1 MTIAKVYRAT
11 PGRDSGACPTVRARL
26 QRALAHAT
34 GPVTR
39 VAKFGTIGEFPPMF
53 TSTPASPR
61 TLLVGEDEDGG
72 RAIAEQ
78 LGAEFAPTLHLCSRP
93 DHVLREVEEHRPDVV
108 VFALAS
114 LEAVEQQALALQPPR
129 TTAENRPFLLVLCDS
144 TSARLA
150 AGLCKQGLVDDYV
163 LHFPKP
169 ADPDRLPTSLRLARR
184 VAAAA
189 SPAPVA
195 GVAAKAERR
204 RSIVL
209 VVEDDEVLHLLVA
222 AMIDANE
229 VELVFE
235 SDGTAALDRIRAVGP
250 DLVLM
255 DILLPGADGV
265 DLTQRMKNMPD
276 LAAIPVVMFTGEAR
290 METLIRSME
299 AGAADFLVKPFTREA
314 LIAKL
319 AKYLPLAA

>member
-1 MTIAKVYRAT
+1 M
-11 PGRDSGACPTVRARL
+11 P
-26 QRALAHAT
+26 
-34 GPVTR
+34 
-39 VAKFGTIGEFPPMF
+39 
-53 TSTPASPR
+53 TSTPAAPR
-61 TLLVGEDEDGG
+61 TLIVAEDEESG
-72 RAIAEQ
+72 RAIADQ
-78 LGAEFAPTLHLCSRP
+78 LGAEFEPTLHLCSRP
-93 DHVLREVEEHRPDVV
+93 DHVLREVEAHRPDVV

-114 LEAVEQQALALQPPR
+114 LEAVEQQALALEPPG
-129 TTAENRPFLLVLCDS
+129 TTAVNRPFLLVLCDS

-169 ADPDRLPTSLRLARR
+169 ADPDRLATSLRLARR

-189 SPAPVA
+189 STAAGPVP
-195 GVAAKAERR
+195 GVAAPAERR

-222 AMIDANE
+222 AMIDADE